1 MIPVS
6 YNLRNLAVR
15 KTTTAATVLGLA
27 LVVFIFAGVQM
38 LATGIT
44 KTLGRS
50 ADHDAALVLRKGST
64 AELESVIEA
73 PNVNLI
79 INDQTLP
86 QPASGPRGVGEIVV
100 VILLDKIGTTGISN
114 ATIRGIKPEGLEF
127 RKGIK
132 IVAGRAPT
140 PGADEALVG
149 NALRGRFKGLDLE
162 QSFELKKNRMVKVVG
177 VFSDGGSSTE
187 SEVWTDLDTVRT
199 AFRREGFVSSV
210 RVRLPPEKFDAFKA
224 SIESNRQL
232 NLQVLKEA
240 QYFEKQS
247 EGSSQFISG
256 MGLMI
261 AVLFSIGAMLG
272 AMITMHAAVA
282 NRQREI
288 GTLRALGFGR
298 RAILFSFLLESVLI
312 ALIGGAIGVA
322 ASMAMGLVKFS
333 MVNFASWSEIVF
345 SFDATPGIIIG
356 SLVFATVMGVLG
368 GLLPAIKAARVSPID
383 AMRA

>member
-50 ADHDAALVLRKGST
+50 ADADGALVLRKGAT
-64 AELESVIEA
+64 AELESVIEE
-73 PNVNLI
+73 PNVNLV

-100 VILLDKIGTTGISN
+100 VILLDKVGTTGMSN
-114 ATIRGIKPEGLEF
+114 ATIRGIKPEGVQF

-140 PGADEALVG
+140 PGADEAIIG
-149 NALRGRFKGLDLE
+149 SALRGRFKGLDLE
-162 QSFELKKNRMVKVVG
+162 QSFELKRNRMVKVVG

-187 SEVWTDLDTVRT
+187 SEVWTDTDTVRT
-199 AFRREGFVSSV
+199 AFRREGFVSSI
-210 RVRLPPEKFDAFKA
+210 RVRIPPEKFDAFKA

-240 QYFEKQS
+240 QYYEKQS
-247 EGSSQFISG
+247 EGSSVFIRA
-256 MGLMI
+256 MGTMI
-261 AVLFSIGAMLG
+261 AVFFSFGAMLG

-298 RAILFSFLLESVLI
+298 GTILFSFLLESVLI
-312 ALIGGAIGVA
+312 ALIGGALGVA
-322 ASMAMGLVKFS
+322 ASMAMGRVKFS

-345 SFDATPGIIIG
+345 SFDPTPEIIIS
-356 SLVFATVMGVLG
+356 SLVFATAMGVLG
-368 GLLPAIKAARVSPID
+368 GFFPAIKAARVSPID

>member
-6 YNLRNLAVR
+6 YNLRNLTVR

-50 ADHDAALVLRKGST
+50 ADHDAALVLRKGAT
-64 AELESVIEA
+64 AEIESVIEA

-79 INDQTLP
+79 INDLTVP

-100 VILLDKIGTTGISN
+100 VILLDKVGTTGISN

-140 PGADEALVG
+140 PGADEAIIG

-177 VFSDGGSSTE
+177 VFSDGASSNE
-187 SEVWTDLDTVRT
+187 SEVWTDVDTVRT

-247 EGSSQFISG
+247 EGSSQFITA

-322 ASMAMGLVKFS
+322 ASMAMSLVKFS

-345 SFDATPGIIIG
+345 SFDPTPGIIIG

-368 GLLPAIKAARVSPID
+368 GLLPAIRAARVSPID